1 MKWEEIDMNWIIG
14 AACILAVLAVLGIFT
29 AGVAV
34 TIAEEREKI
43 TVLNIETFSPELA
56 EVYL

>member
-1 MKWEEIDMNWIIG
+1 MNWIIG

-34 TIAEEREKI
+34 TIAGSYQ
-43 TVLNIETFSPELA
+43 VD
-56 EVYL
+56 

>member
-1 MKWEEIDMNWIIG
+1 MQDDVTVFFRDKNKGFVKWEEIDMNWVIG

-34 TIAEEREKI
+34 TIAGSYQ
-43 TVLNIETFSPELA
+43 TD
-56 EVYL
+56 